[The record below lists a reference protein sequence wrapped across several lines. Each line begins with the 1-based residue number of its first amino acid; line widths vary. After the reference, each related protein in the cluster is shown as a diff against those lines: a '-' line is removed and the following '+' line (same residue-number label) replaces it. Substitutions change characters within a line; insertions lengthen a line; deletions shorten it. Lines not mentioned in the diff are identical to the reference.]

1 MKNLKLCVLPF
12 TVALLLTA
20 CGGKANSNFTLFD
33 PEDTSMVSENVKR
46 YIDDMREQE
55 KGLEDPYKWNALNG
69 ENTVD
74 IDETGLDVNSDQRK
88 YLDKGDVNGQN
99 RTVNGQVPD
108 RSDKSLGVELKFE
121 PKEGAEAEEYKV
133 LVSTNKNFDNA
144 KEINTKTNSARAK
157 NLFVNTKYYWKVVAG
172 DKESEVREFTTGD
185 YPRWIDARPMFN
197 VRDVGGYVPDSGQR
211 VEQGLSYRAG

>member
-20 CGGKANSNFTLFD
+20 CGGKANSNFALFD

-108 RSDKSLGVELKFE
+108 RSDKS
-121 PKEGAEAEEYKV
+121 
-133 LVSTNKNFDNA
+133 
-144 KEINTKTNSARAK
+144 
-157 NLFVNTKYYWKVVAG
+157 
-172 DKESEVREFTTGD
+172 
-185 YPRWIDARPMFN
+185 
-197 VRDVGGYVPDSGQR
+197 
-211 VEQGLSYRAG
+211 